1 MFGGSV
7 AGGFSGSDNLFLY
20 LWFKRN
26 KLPDLKKIIRGCLGG
41 NNRDQELLYR
51 RFSAKLYG
59 VSLQYS
65 GSHDE
70 ARDVLQ
76 ESFIKIY
83 TSLHTYNGKG
93 SFEGWMR
100 RIVVNTALE
109 KHRNRYYLNKVDDPG
124 FENDTLPEL
133 DSGDISDLE
142 AEDLIGFIMDLPPKY
157 RMVFNLY
164 ALEGYTHREISNM
177 LGITEGTSKSNLS
190 RARSILQRKVKVY
203 MGIKER
209 MNG

>member
-1 MFGGSV
+1 MDVWEKCFPDLVFYFYIYILKG
-7 AGGFSGSDNLFLY
+7 
-20 LWFKRN
+20 N
-26 KLPDLKKIIRGCLGG
+26 KLPDLRKILRGCLAG
-41 NNRDQELLYR
+41 NKRDQELLYR
-51 RFSAKLYG
+51 RYSAKLYG

-76 ESFIKIY
+76 EAFIKIF
-83 TSLHTYNGKG
+83 TNLRTFNGDG

-109 KHRNRYYLNKVDDPG
+109 KHRNRYYLNKVDELG
-124 FENDTLPEL
+124 FENDTMPEL
-133 DSGDISDLE
+133 EADEISGMES
-142 AEDLIGFIMDLPPKY
+142 EDLLRFIMELPPKY

-164 ALEGYTHREISNM
+164 ALEGYSHREISEM
-177 LGITEGTSKSNLS
+177 LSISEGTSKSNLS
-190 RARSILQRKVKVY
+190 RARNILQKKVEIHL
-203 MGIKER
+203 GIKKR

>member
-1 MFGGSV
+1 MPE
-7 AGGFSGSDNLFLY
+7 LR
-20 LWFKRN
+20 KI
-26 KLPDLKKIIRGCLGG
+26 LKGCLAG
-41 NNRDQELLYR
+41 NKRDQELLYR
-51 RFSAKLYG
+51 RYSAKLYG

-76 ESFIKIY
+76 ESFIKIF
-83 TSLHTYNGKG
+83 TSLHTFNEDG

-109 KHRNRYYLNKVDDPG
+109 KHRNRYYLNKVDDLG
-124 FENDTLPEL
+124 YNNDTLPEL
-133 DSGDISDLE
+133 EANDISGME
-142 AEDLIGFIMDLPPKY
+142 SEDLLNFIMALPPKY

-164 ALEGYTHREISNM
+164 ALEGYSHKEIAAM
-177 LGITEGTSKSNLS
+177 LNISEGTSKSNLS
-190 RARSILQRKVKVY
+190 RARAILQKKVEIY
-203 MGIKER
+203 LGIKKR